1 MVSWFERTAGFLTT
15 ADLALDTSLINLTT
29 HFFDTALIIS
39 RTSSKGK
46 SQMLVSFIF
55 TLGFLVTE
63 EAVDH
68 LIQREGLRTLNCIL
82 QAVPR
87 EERKQLLVSEDPC
100 RLMKD
105 LARTILTV
113 GDYDQ
118 QVALCEALC
127 RLTTKKSRE
136 DLVHQ
141 WFEDD
146 SIAEAFR
153 EIRDR
158 EFETDCRRFLNHLN
172 DRLGDQRRVCSF
184 PCIAAFADEREMR
197 KPADE
202 KLEKFWIDFNLGS
215 QSVTFYINNTESVLW
230 DSVRLSKEAV
240 LNFGVAEAEMKIL
253 SIYLK
258 EPINIR
264 SKEAMKIEIHFE
276 LQFNILQAS
285 MKALGE
291 DKQVM
296 PHQAKISDLFG
307 EFEKEDTETPSSHE
321 KEPGQAE
328 ESTELVE
335 LASAED
341 DHCLTTLPLNNQS
354 EPAQT
359 NTADRSPE
367 KSKLDDTPKEV
378 ASEPEYSLDLQE
390 PPAETQVSK
399 LNDTSRK
406 DSASEGDRKQETR
419 MSLSYRKHL
428 FSESNQ
434 DSSTSTSDL
443 SWTSN
448 QKRKSLKSY
457 PSRKKKRTRSSA
469 RILPPFPLSSGSDL
483 EKDQAKILTPLWK
496 ETSRQKNATPP
507 KIPTKFQ
514 SSSAFLT
521 PEDSAQKTELHSPH
535 PLSELSSLEHSD
547 VEGNVSKTVTQE
559 SSMKSASFKHKLQ
572 NSEDRDQ
579 SEGRSAK
586 WKQSRLEDSHGPGSL
601 SSAAEETNLAGIPT
615 SSLIVT
621 QENSKG
627 SAMIT
632 TFENFTR
639 ELKRKYELRYR
650 RSPLYSK
657 NTKQAPDCLMKLLNQ
672 IHQCRMSKLEEFH
685 DFVLQ
690 ELSSLEKDIQD
701 LKRLEENVLEFW
713 GKQSD
718 DLKSFCDLQL
728 LRLNPVQPS

>member
-240 LNFGVAEAEMKIL
+240 LNFGVAGGVEGHESGVILGRTFQYVVCISVLYFLLEAEMKIL

-321 KEPGQAE
+321 KEPGILE
-328 ESTELVE
+328 NPK
-335 LASAED
+335 
-341 DHCLTTLPLNNQS
+341 CLTWIPCNI
-354 EPAQT
+354 
-359 NTADRSPE
+359 
-367 KSKLDDTPKEV
+367 
-378 ASEPEYSLDLQE
+378 
-390 PPAETQVSK
+390 
-399 LNDTSRK
+399 ND
-406 DSASEGDRKQETR
+406 
-419 MSLSYRKHL
+419 
-428 FSESNQ
+428 
-434 DSSTSTSDL
+434 
-443 SWTSN
+443 
-448 QKRKSLKSY
+448 
-457 PSRKKKRTRSSA
+457 
-469 RILPPFPLSSGSDL
+469 
-483 EKDQAKILTPLWK
+483 KIL
-496 ETSRQKNATPP
+496 
-507 KIPTKFQ
+507 
-514 SSSAFLT
+514 
-521 PEDSAQKTELHSPH
+521 
-535 PLSELSSLEHSD
+535 LERGH
-547 VEGNVSKTVTQE
+547 
-559 SSMKSASFKHKLQ
+559 
-572 NSEDRDQ
+572 
-579 SEGRSAK
+579 
-586 WKQSRLEDSHGPGSL
+586 
-601 SSAAEETNLAGIPT
+601 
-615 SSLIVT
+615 
-621 QENSKG
+621 
-627 SAMIT
+627 
-632 TFENFTR
+632 
-639 ELKRKYELRYR
+639 
-650 RSPLYSK
+650 
-657 NTKQAPDCLMKLLNQ
+657 
-672 IHQCRMSKLEEFH
+672 
-685 DFVLQ
+685 
-690 ELSSLEKDIQD
+690 
-701 LKRLEENVLEFW
+701 
-713 GKQSD
+713 
-718 DLKSFCDLQL
+718 
-728 LRLNPVQPS
+728 